1 MNTDIVRNIQRINK
15 KCIYISLSLFL
26 LLILFFILIRVEV
39 FKSMDFSIQK
49 SLQPKYP
56 DINNKVPRDIHIIYH
71 LNTIFVPYII
81 IIIVNN
87 YSNIYKT
94 FTLFQILSV
103 ACYTSCILKFIFFK
117 MIMNNDENS
126 MIYYCGEGWNMPS
139 TEMLISVVFYL
150 TLWNQYFD
158 FKNIN
163 YVPKRKKFFKY
174 LLLFIIVAF
183 NITNLIILTK
193 IGYYLFSH
201 LLFSAIL
208 GILIY
213 LFVFETNIIKKYN
226 SNEFG
231 SFIKKKFELYIIIN
245 VLLIFLSFLPYN
257 IERYIKNNN
266 QPECIPIKGS
276 FFYKSKSPFI
286 TYVDD
291 TYSLISIFFA
301 HTFVV
306 IGIKCELAFFF
317 GNNILNFEQY
327 HFGVSIDDLNLEK
340 ELKNNTGTII
350 VTRETE
356 WNNTSL
362 IKSSLRLIITFILAG
377 ISFLPYYLIKKDGVD
392 FSTIFLIKYFLSYAL
407 FSFGITFLYKI
418 IFRIFRLTNEIL
430 RSILNDQ

>member
-1 MNTDIVRNIQRINK
+1 
-15 KCIYISLSLFL
+15 
-26 LLILFFILIRVEV
+26 
-39 FKSMDFSIQK
+39 
-49 SLQPKYP
+49 
-56 DINNKVPRDIHIIYH
+56 
-71 LNTIFVPYII
+71 
-81 IIIVNN
+81 
-87 YSNIYKT
+87 
-94 FTLFQILSV
+94 
-103 ACYTSCILKFIFFK
+103 

-362 IKSSLRLIITFILAG
+362 IKSSIRLIITFILAG

-392 FSTIFLIKYFLSYAL
+392 FSTIFLKR
-407 FSFGITFLYKI
+407 K
-418 IFRIFRLTNEIL
+418 
-430 RSILNDQ
+430 